1 VVNCGKYLL
10 YLIANLNNTVQH
22 LVGTYECKA
31 DSKGR
36 IMMPVAIKKQLAANL
51 AEGFVLK
58 RAVFNTC
65 LELYPLKEW
74 ILLMEKVNGLN
85 RFNKKNNDFI
95 RRFTAGVK
103 TVEMDGS
110 GRLLIPK
117 DLVHYAQINKD
128 VVVSSTVNI
137 LEIWDK
143 SLYENAIDE
152 AALDFG
158 ALAEE
163 VMGDKNDDSIS

>member
-1 VVNCGKYLL
+1 
-10 YLIANLNNTVQH
+10 VQH
-22 LVGTYECKA
+22 LIGTYECKA
-31 DSKGR
+31 DAKGR
-36 IMMPVAIKKQLAANL
+36 IMMPIAIKKQLAASL
-51 AEGFVLK
+51 SEGFVLK
-58 RAVFNTC
+58 RAVFNPC
-65 LELYPLKEW
+65 LELYPMKEW
-74 ILLMEKVNGLN
+74 LGLMEKVNVLN

-103 TVEMDGS
+103 TVEMDVS

-117 DLVHYAQINKD
+117 DLVTHAKISKE

-143 SLYENAIDE
+143 TLYETAIDE

-163 VMGDKNDDSIS
+163 VMGDKNEDTIS

>member
-1 VVNCGKYLL
+1 M
-10 YLIANLNNTVQH
+10 QH

-31 DSKGR
+31 DTKGR
-36 IMMPVAIKKQLAANL
+36 IMMPVAIKKQLAAAM

-74 ILLMEKVNGLN
+74 EQLMEKVNTLN

-103 TVEMDGS
+103 TVEMDAS

-117 DLVHYAQINKD
+117 DLVKHAQIGKEI
-128 VVVSSTVNI
+128 VLSSAVNI

-143 SLYENAIDE
+143 TLYEKAIDE
-152 AALDFG
+152 ATLDFG

-163 VMGDKNDDSIS
+163 VMGDKNDDTIS